1 MTHNP
6 GIPPRKA
13 DRNSAGA
20 RELDAMAKA
29 HAKADATRDMGS
41 EAPAPPT
48 GLAASRGSSA
58 SSFGHAAIP
67 ARFQSHPHAP
77 APKAS
82 GHATAPATVASSR
95 PSATKRTAKRT
106 P

>member
-1 MTHNP
+1 MTTK

-20 RELDAMAKA
+20 RVLDAMAKE
-29 HAKADATRDMGS
+29 HAKADAKQDLGS

-48 GLAASRGSSA
+48 GLHSAPRGGSAAGLGRA
-58 SSFGHAAIP
+58 VIP
-67 ARFQSHPHAP
+67 ARFAP
-77 APKAS
+77 KVGSPSPKAAGHVAPKAVS
-82 GHATAPATVASSR
+82 PHPARAHAR
-95 PSATKRTAKRT
+95 RT